1 MKASVLIVEDE
12 RIVAKDMKH
21 TLERMGYAVA
31 ATASA
36 GAQAVKMA
44 GELSPDL
51 VLMDIILEGDM
62 DGIEA
67 AEEIR
72 SRFRIPVVYVTA
84 YSDEQSVARA
94 KATEPYGY
102 IVKPF
107 TKETLATTIE
117 MVLNKA
123 EMEARLRESEERY
136 EALIETM
143 AEGVILQDRDLRILH
158 YNSAAKRILGFD
170 APEVIGRAAQEIP
183 WNCIHTDGSPY
194 PVEEHPST
202 VTLETGKALSN
213 RMMGIPREGSD
224 TTWISVSTRPLFKNG
239 APDPYAVVISF
250 SDISELHK
258 TQKELKERDERLSLA
273 VAGGEIGLWDI
284 NVVTG
289 FTHVNE
295 DWGKVF
301 GLPSGDAPT
310 RHAEWKSLVHP
321 DDLPAVDRHFA
332 DHLEG
337 NAPLFEIEHR
347 MRSQSGKWLWVL
359 SKGKVVEWDENHN
372 PVKVAGVATNIT
384 ERKRA
389 EQALRESQQMLQTT
403 LEASPVGISLAE
415 NRVILWVNE
424 AYRKLFRFTSE
435 SDYVGKDARRLYAS
449 EEDYER
455 VGRVYDEL
463 ANGSTK
469 SIDARW
475 RRKDGSEFDGN
486 LMVKLVDP
494 TKPDGR
500 IICALTDV
508 SWRKRAESLLVQ
520 SERLK
525 AIGELAGGVAHN
537 FNNLLQI
544 VLGSS
549 QLAITELELGDV
561 TGAKSYLSQITES
574 AKFGTE
580 TVKRL
585 QTFAKVRK
593 EDDTRLRVFDLSETV
608 EQAVEISTPV
618 WKHLPERHGASIRV
632 ERKLTEGCFIKASE
646 SEFFELI
653 VNLIK
658 NAVEAMPDGGRLS
671 ITVNREE
678 NDIVLTVADTGEG
691 IPRAEIG
698 KVFEPFWTTKDF
710 SGAGLGLS
718 TAYGV
723 VQRHGGSIS
732 VESEEGRGATF
743 IIRMPACEKPESVEQ
758 PAAESTSQ
766 ASLDILVVDDL
777 PAVIHQLEA
786 GLARFGHR
794 VFGAESGPEAIEIF
808 KETHINFVI
817 CDLGMP
823 EMNGRQVCSTVQEI
837 CAERNVD
844 KPPFLLLTGWGGQ
857 TAEDI
862 RADETCIDGV
872 VEKPVEVDHLVKII
886 YDVWIARSEKS
897 S

>member
-1 MKASVLIVEDE
+1 MKASVLVVEDE
-12 RIVAKDMKH
+12 RIVAKDMKR
-21 TLERMGYAVA
+21 TLELMGYVVA
-31 ATASA
+31 GTASS
-36 GAQAVKMA
+36 GDQAVIMA

-62 DGIEA
+62 DGIQA

-94 KATEPYGY
+94 KETEPYAY
-102 IVKPF
+102 IIKPF

-136 EALIETM
+136 QALVETM

-158 YNSAAKRILGFD
+158 YNSAAERILGID
-170 APEVIGRAAQEIP
+170 AADVIDKPSTTVP
-183 WNCIHTDGSPY
+183 WSCIRSDGSAY
-194 PVEEHPST
+194 PPEDHPS
-202 VTLETGKALSN
+202 VITLTTGRALSN
-213 RMMGIPREGSD
+213 QIMGVPRED
-224 TTWISVSTRPLFKNG
+224 ADIRWISINTRPLCKNG
-239 APDPYAVVISF
+239 TGEPYAVVISF
-250 SDISELHK
+250 SDISELQRA
-258 TQKELKERDERLSLA
+258 QKELKERDERLSLA
-273 VAGGEIGLWDI
+273 VAGGGIGLWDI
-284 NVVTG
+284 NLVNGV
-289 FTHVNE
+289 THVNE
-295 DWGKVF
+295 AWGKVF
-301 GLPSGDAPT
+301 GLPFGDAPI
-310 RHAEWKSLVHP
+310 RHAEWKAVVHP
-321 DDLPAVDRHFA
+321 DDLPAVERHFA

-347 MRSQSGKWLWVL
+347 MRSQSGQWLWVL
-359 SKGKVVEWDENHN
+359 SKGKVVEWDGNQN

-424 AYRKLFRFTSE
+424 AYRKLFGFTSE
-435 SDYVGKDARRLYAS
+435 SDYACKDARALYAS

-463 ANGSTK
+463 SNGSTK

-494 TKPDGR
+494 TKPEGR

-549 QLAITELELGDV
+549 QLALTELELGDV

-593 EDDTRLRVFDLSETV
+593 IDDTRLRVFDLAETV

-632 ERKLTEGCFIKASE
+632 ERKLTKGCFIKASE

-658 NAVEAMPDGGRLS
+658 NAVEAMPDGGKLS
-671 ITVNREE
+671 ISVTRDGDAV
-678 NDIVLTVADTGEG
+678 VLTVTDTGEG

-723 VQRHGGSIS
+723 VQRYGGSIS

-743 IIRMPACEKPESVEQ
+743 IIRMPACEEPESDEQ
-758 PAAESTSQ
+758 PAAESTSHV
-766 ASLDILVVDDL
+766 SLDILVVDDL
-777 PAVIHQLEA
+777 PAVIRQLEA

-823 EMNGRQVCSTVQEI
+823 EMNGRQVCSAIQEI
-837 CAERNVD
+837 CSERNVD

-872 VEKPVEVDHLVKII
+872 VEKPVEVEHLVKII
-886 YDVWIARSEKS
+886 YDVWIARSDKTS
-897 S
+897 